1 MSTSEMQKARNCL
14 PSINELFPF
23 LNEAERK
30 ERSANEPRQ
39 FPPTEIPC
47 QSQQAPTPPQQ
58 QQQQHSYTR
67 DPAHSPQPISSPI
80 QSAPMYSQ
88 NSAPESVQQQ
98 GYYKSYG
105 HPLSPPAASPVSS
118 ASYSPNN
125 LCQHTN
131 LYQPKNITPMNTPA
145 YQQRQLGPSQTQIQ
159 NIQISIN
166 DANSN
171 LQKLNFLTN
180 NFQNIMDHNGDI
192 KSIPDEMIDDCL
204 SKIQN
209 LAQIYT
215 SWAKARV
222 TAIQNSNYITPSST
236 PTASHAPQYPTM
248 SAPIPT
254 TAHMNHN
261 PQFTD
266 PSHIQQLNKKKNI
279 LRAKGSLSPVQP
291 MAEMT
296 AFQREV
302 MMKKAN
308 KAKKV
313 KASIASNESSKE
325 KRTNECAHCGSNETP
340 EWRRGPDGER
350 SLCNACGLFFAKL
363 SKKYDED
370 AASRIM
376 RDRRSTGLQLDR
388 RISIP

>member
-1 MSTSEMQKARNCL
+1 MPTSEMQKARNCL

-30 ERSANEPRQ
+30 ERAANEPRQ
-39 FPPTEIPC
+39 FPPTENPN
-47 QSQQAPTPPQQ
+47 QSPQPPP
-58 QQQQHSYTR
+58 QQHSYTC
-67 DPAHSPQPISSPI
+67 DPAHSPRPISYPN
-80 QSAPMYSQ
+80 QSSPMYSQ
-88 NSAPESVQQQ
+88 KSAPESVQQQ

-105 HPLSPPAASPVSS
+105 HPLSPTAGSPVSS
-118 ASYSPNN
+118 GSYSPNN
-125 LCQHTN
+125 QCQHTN
-131 LYQPKNITPMNTPA
+131 LYPPEHIAPVNSPA
-145 YQQRQLGPSQTQIQ
+145 YQHGQLGPLQPQIQ

-171 LQKLNFLTN
+171 LQTLNFLTN
-180 NFQNIMDHNGDI
+180 NFQNIIDHNGDI
-192 KSIPDEMIDDCL
+192 KSIPDEMLDDCL
-204 SKIQN
+204 LKIHN

-215 SWAKARV
+215 SWAKARE
-222 TAIQNSNYITPSST
+222 TAIQNSNYLTPSST

-248 SAPIPT
+248 PAQISVPV
-254 TAHMNHN
+254 HMNHSS
-261 PQFTD
+261 QFAE
-266 PSHIQQLNKKKNI
+266 PSRIQQLNKKKNV
-279 LRAKGSLSPVQP
+279 LRAKGSVSPVQP
-291 MAEMT
+291 MAEIS

-302 MMKKAN
+302 MIKKAN
-308 KAKKV
+308 KAKKG
-313 KASIASNESSKE
+313 KPSIANSESSKE

-363 SKKYDED
+363 SKKYDEE

-388 RISIP
+388 RISLP